1 MTSRTAPQ
9 RRRLGTLWALIAV
22 FALPPVAAWFFYLN
36 PEYLPTA
43 RSNRGELIHPP
54 VDLPTGASLRS
65 PDGLPFPADV
75 LSGRWTLVVLSQS
88 PCIDSCEGKLR
99 DIRQVRLA
107 LGESSLSIER
117 LLLSTGRGG
126 PVGTELPEDLAGTRV
141 ALLEE
146 SAGRALDG
154 ELGAPDGDEPRI
166 YILDPMGRLM
176 MRYAPDAPA
185 EDILKDMGRLLK
197 GSKNWIKGAQYG
209 HQ

>member
-1 MTSRTAPQ
+1 
-9 RRRLGTLWALIAV
+9 LGTLWALVAV

-43 RSNRGELIHPP
+43 RSNKGELINPI
-54 VDLPTGASLRS
+54 VNLPIGENLRTA
-65 PDGLPFPADV
+65 DGLPFPVDD

-88 PCIDSCEGKLR
+88 PCLDSCRSKLR

-107 LGESSLSIER
+107 LGESSLSVER
-117 LLLSTGRGG
+117 LLLSTGRGASLG
-126 PVGTELPEDLAGTRV
+126 AELSEDLTGTRV
-141 ALLEE
+141 AFLEE
-146 SAGRALDG
+146 AAGRALVG
-154 ELGAPDGDEPRI
+154 ELGAPDGNEPRV

-185 EDILKDMGRLLK
+185 KDILKDMGRLLK